1 MTSQGLQIKTDRHE
15 YFKNRKF
22 PLPTTE
28 GYLFIPLSNIIYCKA
43 VTNYTQ
49 FKLKDGKVLISS
61 FTLKYFENFFA
72 AYGFIRV
79 HKSYLVNIAYAER
92 YLRKGI
98 LILDDGYEI
107 EVSKTY
113 RTSLLN
119 KIRSFFTD

>member
-1 MTSQGLQIKTDRHE
+1 MMSQGVQIKTDKHE
-15 YFKNRKF
+15 YFKNKKF
-22 PLPTTE
+22 PLPTND
-28 GYLFIPLSNIIYCKA
+28 GYLFIPLNTIIYCKA

-49 FKLKDGKVLISS
+49 FKLKDGKILVSS
-61 FTLKYFENFFA
+61 FTLKYFENFFT

-98 LILDDGYEI
+98 LILEDGFEI

-113 RTSLLN
+113 RASLLN
-119 KIRSFFTD
+119 KIRSFFMD